1 MSAAHSDRSEKT
13 ATAHR
18 PSSLAPCGLV
28 PADHTV
34 RLSYRHRS
42 RKSGSA
48 GDPLS
53 RVQIDDESRRHR
65 AALLIRNQA
74 MTASPRHGAWLSL
87 NAHAPPPARQ
97 LLENVPPGL
106 ETMTLTLEKDKHR
119 LPSDAHLAADSPSVW
134 DALGVSHQSH
144 LFVFYPLSQRS
155 VTSHI
160 FLLRV
165 AGRGWS
171 IAVITSVFPHIRT
184 RT

>member
-1 MSAAHSDRSEKT
+1 
-13 ATAHR
+13 
-18 PSSLAPCGLV
+18 
-28 PADHTV
+28 
-34 RLSYRHRS
+34 
-42 RKSGSA
+42 
-48 GDPLS
+48 
-53 RVQIDDESRRHR
+53 
-65 AALLIRNQA
+65 

-106 ETMTLTLEKDKHR
+106 ETMTLTLEKVKHR

-165 AGRGWS
+165 AGMGWS
-171 IAVITSVFPHIRT
+171 IAVLTSAFPHIRM
-184 RT
+184 RTLALEERPLQGVLYNSLWVVAICGFFKHHRRPTSLTSKKSQFLCFCFLEFASEW